1 MHPGT
6 ERSETKRKDEERKAG
21 KRKATKRKRRD
32 DVKELREQFGHEK
45 DHFFANF
52 NKEQCGKYLQYKK
65 KGKEDGKMPED
76 LEGSVSFGWIALH
89 PRHLLTMTMTY
100 SRL

>member
-1 MHPGT
+1 
-6 ERSETKRKDEERKAG
+6 
-21 KRKATKRKRRD
+21 
-32 DVKELREQFGHEK
+32 VKELREQFGDEK

-76 LEGSVSFGWIALH
+76 LAGRVARCILWMDRPSPTASFDDDDDIL
-89 PRHLLTMTMTY
+89 PTLMLKPKMIIPTNLRRMTMPE
-100 SRL
+100 SCLV